1 MHPTRTIC
9 ITLSL
14 ALAFLAACDRDTP
27 AAATPA
33 ATAPAAAPPPG
44 HAGTISVCNWS
55 DYIGKDTLPAFEAKT
70 GLQVDY
76 CNYANND
83 ALLERL
89 KASPRAYDVVFP
101 TAVPYAR
108 DLVADGRLAELD
120 KRLLPN
126 LSHLDPAIMAELAES
141 DPGNAHLIPYMW
153 GTTGLGVN
161 VDRVRA
167 ALGPSAPLDS
177 WGLLFDPA
185 NASKL
190 SKCGIGV
197 LESSLDAVPPA
208 LFWKG
213 MDPRDFSDGANDT
226 VRAVYDAIRP
236 HIRKFEN
243 GNDLIAGLANGSY
256 CLVLTYSGDVQQAR
270 ARAAEQATKGGGK
283 APDIRYVIPREGAIR
298 WIDTIA
304 IPKDAP
310 HPEAALR
317 FMNHLMDP
325 AVIAAISDEVA
336 YANAN
341 TDATPLVDKAIA
353 GDPGIYP
360 PAAVRA
366 KLANAGRPDEAQAKA
381 RKRAWDLIVYGS
393 L

>member
-1 MHPTRTIC
+1 MPSIR
-9 ITLSL
+9 ITCVALSL
-14 ALAFLAACDRDTP
+14 SLAFLAACDRNP
-27 AAATPA
+27 PSA
-33 ATAPAAAPPPG
+33 APAAAVPAPAPAPG
-44 HAGTISVCNWS
+44 HAGTVNVCNWS
-55 DYIGKDTLPAFEAKT
+55 DYIGKDTLNAFEAKT

-76 CNYANND
+76 CTYANND

-101 TAVPYAR
+101 TATPYAR

-126 LSHLDPAIMAELAES
+126 LSHLDPAILAELAES

-177 WGLLFDPA
+177 WGLLFNPA
-185 NASKL
+185 NAAKL

-197 LESSLDAVPPA
+197 LESSLDSVPPA

-226 VRAVYDAIRP
+226 VHAIYDAIRP

-243 GNDLIAGLANGSY
+243 GNDLIAGLANGNY
-256 CLVLTYSGDVQQAR
+256 CLVLTYSGDVRQAR
-270 ARAAEQATKGGGK
+270 ARAAEQAAKTGGK

-317 FMNHLMDP
+317 FMNYLMEP
-325 AVIAAISDEVA
+325 AVIASISDEVA

-341 TDATPLVDKAIA
+341 AAATPLVDKAIA

-381 RKRAWDLIVYGS
+381 RARVWDLIVYGS